1 MYKFLFILL
10 LTNQLWAQTPDSS
23 NKSATV
29 DVSVIDKKGKPL
41 KGEAI
46 IFRGEK
52 TGKIF
57 NGITDQQGKIKQTL
71 PPGDQYHVSVKSVTD
86 TTKYTI
92 LNVPALAEDEFFTEP
107 FWVKIQMEPARIF
120 RLDHIHF
127 DTDKASLRPDSYPQL
142 TELLAYL
149 QYHDQLR
156 IEIAGHTDN
165 TGTATH
171 NLQLSQNRANTIRQY
186 LISKGIPATRMQA
199 KGYGDSMPVAENDT
213 EEGRQLNRRTEVR
226 VL

>member
-1 MYKFLFILL
+1 MCKFLFILL

-29 DVSVIDKKGKPL
+29 DVSVTDKKGKPL

-52 TGKIF
+52 SGNIKE
-57 NGITDQQGKIKQTL
+57 GVTDAQGKFKQIL
-71 PPGDQYHVSVKSVTD
+71 PPGDQYHVSVKSITD

-92 LNVPALAEDEFFTEP
+92 LNVPTLAEDEFFTEP

-120 RLDHIHF
+120 RLDHVHF

-142 TELLAYL
+142 AELLAYL
-149 QYHDQLR
+149 QHHDNMR

-165 TGTATH
+165 TGTASH
-171 NLQLSQNRANTIRQY
+171 NLQLSQNRANTIKQY
-186 LISKGIPATRMQA
+186 LISKGIPAARLLA
-199 KGYGDSMPVAENDT
+199 KGYGATMPVADNDS